1 MRYEN
6 QIVTAKMI
14 TGAESGGQVYG
25 KGKWDYV
32 KVPKIGLEVT
42 LTLGAYQF
50 YGNEGRELLQMIKD
64 QDPELFSPK
73 LRGVSEINESLGFD
87 WVARQ
92 WVPDKTVRDT
102 IASIISGGSG
112 IKAQTDL
119 FCDIQLP
126 QYIANAESFG
136 VYDER
141 AQMMWV
147 EIEHVGGLKAA
158 KRIFARCRYSYDP
171 SIGDY
176 SLDKIMWSLKQDQ
189 NDHSSENQAGDR
201 LYWSRHVFC
210 RDCIEKYA
218 IVDDAPDFDGVYVE
232 VN

>member
-1 MRYEN
+1 MRYGN
-6 QIVTAKMI
+6 QIATAKMI
-14 TGAESGGQVYG
+14 IGAESGGQVYG

-87 WVARQ
+87 WVARR
-92 WVPDKTVRDT
+92 WVPDKTVLNS
-102 IASIISGGSG
+102 IAFVISGASG

-119 FCDIQLP
+119 FCNIQLP

-158 KRIFARCRYSYDP
+158 KRIFTRCN
-171 SIGDY
+171 GDF

-189 NDHSSENQAGDR
+189 NDHSSENQAGDS

-210 RDCIEKYA
+210 RNCIEKYA
-218 IVDDAPDFDGVYVE
+218 VTDDVSDFDGVYVE

>member
-1 MRYEN
+1 MRYGN
-6 QIVTAKMI
+6 QIATAKMI
-14 TGAESGGQVYG
+14 IGAESGGQVYG

-50 YGNEGRELLQMIKD
+50 YGNEGRELLQIIKD
-64 QDPELFSPK
+64 QAPELFSLK
-73 LRGVSEINESLGFD
+73 LHGVSEINESLGFD
-87 WVARQ
+87 WVARR

-102 IASIISGGSG
+102 IASIISGESG

-126 QYIANAESFG
+126 KYIANAESFG

-158 KRIFARCRYSYDP
+158 KRIFTRCN
-171 SIGDY
+171 GDY
-176 SLDKIMWSLKQDQ
+176 SLDRIMWSLKQDQ

-218 IVDDAPDFDGVYVE
+218 VVDDVPDFDGVYV
-232 VN
+232 VV

>member
-14 TGAESGGQVYG
+14 IGAESGGQVYG

-32 KVPKIGLEVT
+32 KIPTIGLEVT

-50 YGNEGRELLQMIKD
+50 YGNEGRELLRMIKD
-64 QDPELFSPK
+64 QDPELFSLK

-87 WVARQ
+87 WVARR
-92 WVPDKTVRDT
+92 WAPDKTVRNT
-102 IASIISGGSG
+102 IASIISGEPG

-136 VYDER
+136 VHDER

-158 KRIFARCRYSYDP
+158 KRIFARCV
-171 SIGDY
+171 GDY
-176 SLDKIMWSLKQDQ
+176 SLDRIMWSLKQDQ
-189 NDHSSENQAGDR
+189 NDHSSENQAGDS

-218 IVDDAPDFDGVYVE
+218 VTDDVSDFDGVYVE

>member
-14 TGAESGGQVYG
+14 IGAESGGQVYG

-32 KVPKIGLEVT
+32 KIPTIGLEVT

-50 YGNEGRELLQMIKD
+50 YGNEGRELLRMIKD
-64 QDPELFSPK
+64 QDPELFSLK

-87 WVARQ
+87 WVARR
-92 WVPDKTVRDT
+92 WAPDKTVRNT
-102 IASIISGGSG
+102 IASIISGEPG

-147 EIEHVGGLKAA
+147 EVEHVGGLKAA
-158 KRIFARCRYSYDP
+158 KRIFTRCG
-171 SIGDY
+171 GDY
-176 SLDKIMWSLKQDQ
+176 SLDRIMWSLKQDQ
-189 NDHSSENQAGDR
+189 NDHSSENQAGDK

-218 IVDDAPDFDGVYVE
+218 VIEEAPDFDGVYVE
-232 VN
+232 VY

>member
-102 IASIISGGSG
+102 IASIISGESG

-136 VYDER
+136 VHDEK

-158 KRIFARCRYSYDP
+158 KRIFTRCN
-171 SIGDY
+171 GDY

-189 NDHSSENQAGDR
+189 NDHSSENQAGDK

-210 RDCIEKYA
+210 RNCIEKYA
-218 IVDDAPDFDGVYVE
+218 VTDDAPDFDGVYVI
-232 VN
+232 V

>member
-1 MRYEN
+1 MRYGN

-64 QDPELFSPK
+64 QDPELFSLK

-87 WVARQ
+87 WVAKR

-102 IASIISGGSG
+102 IASIISGEPG

-126 QYIANAESFG
+126 QYITNAEFFG
-136 VYDER
+136 VHDEK

-158 KRIFARCRYSYDP
+158 KRIFTRCN
-171 SIGDY
+171 GDF

-189 NDHSSENQAGDR
+189 NDHSSENQAGDK

-218 IVDDAPDFDGVYVE
+218 FVDDAPDFDGVYVE
-232 VN
+232 VD

>member
-1 MRYEN
+1 MRYGN

-32 KVPKIGLEVT
+32 KIPTIGLEVT

-50 YGNEGRELLQMIKD
+50 YGNEGRELLRMIKD
-64 QDPELFSPK
+64 QDPELFSLK

-87 WVARQ
+87 WVARR
-92 WVPDKTVRDT
+92 WAPDKTVRNT
-102 IASIISGGSG
+102 IASIISGEPG

-136 VYDER
+136 VHDEK

-158 KRIFARCRYSYDP
+158 KRIFARCVD
-171 SIGDY
+171 DF
-176 SLDKIMWSLKQDQ
+176 SLDRIMWSLKQDQ
-189 NDHSSENQAGDR
+189 NDHSSENQTGDK

-210 RDCIEKYA
+210 RNCIEKYA
-218 IVDDAPDFDGVYVE
+218 VTDDAPDFDGVYVI
-232 VN
+232 V